1 VRHASPTCR
10 NLAGP
15 TGPACPRLAG
25 LDHRLGHGADEGRV
39 VEPDIDADGWLPPT
53 ARGVGTHALARSKLE
68 GAIQRVDAVGQ
79 SVQTRACAAA
89 GRPATVAL
97 NLEDGGVLG
106 GIERNTA
113 DTRAAV
119 LE

>member
-1 VRHASPTCR
+1 MHSELSAG
-10 NLAGP
+10 AGP
-15 TGPACPRLAG
+15 A
-25 LDHRLGHGADEGRV
+25 RV
-39 VEPDIDADGWLPPT
+39 RGSQPT
-53 ARGVGTHALARSKLE
+53 ALARSKLE

-89 GRPATVAL
+89 GRTATVAL
-97 NLEDGGVLG
+97 NLEGGGVLG
-106 GIERNTA
+106 GTERNAA